1 MKKHTELLGI
11 LYIAFNTFHILIAL
25 IVFIILTGIGFFASD
40 MDYNNSQFQDF
51 PAPALLTTIAIFVLA
66 LITILSIPGIIGG
79 YAILKRYSW
88 SRILLLILGCFNLLN
103 LPFGTALGVYTLWV
117 LLQDETVEY
126 LSGESEAPSKE

>member
-11 LYIAFNTFHILIAL
+11 LYIAFNAFHILIAV

-40 MDYNNSQFQDF
+40 MEYHHTEFQDF
-51 PAPALLTTIAIFVLA
+51 PAITLLTSIAIFVLA

-88 SRILLLILGCFNLLN
+88 SRILLLILGCFNLFN
-103 LPFGTALGVYTLWV
+103 IPFGTALGVYTLWV

-126 LSGESEAPSKE
+126 LSAKPETPPKE